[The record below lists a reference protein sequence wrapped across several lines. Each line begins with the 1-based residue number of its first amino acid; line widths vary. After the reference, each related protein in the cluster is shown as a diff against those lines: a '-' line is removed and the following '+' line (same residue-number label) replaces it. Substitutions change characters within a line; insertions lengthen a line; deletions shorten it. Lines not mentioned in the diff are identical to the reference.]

1 MLRGYVTTVVALGS
15 AKCTFGCW
23 GRNVHLKSF
32 KPRGG
37 ISEAHYL
44 ECIFTGEGCS
54 SRNCGVPFSTDA
66 PLKKFVRTLGFA
78 KSAKFGS
85 LCAFQAA
92 FHEHLKTAAF
102 VDAVGLGLSN
112 LVPKCQ
118 EADGNQKGTETT
130 SLIWNFPSNPWRSG
144 ILKLFLVVWSLAV
157 WIS

>member
-1 MLRGYVTTVVALGS
+1 MLRPECA
-15 AKCTFGCW
+15 
-23 GRNVHLKSF
+23 F

-37 ISEAHYL
+37 ISEAHFIL
-44 ECIFTGEGCS
+44 NVS
-54 SRNCGVPFSTDA
+54 SLVKDVVQEIVEFPFPRMLPSKSSFA
-66 PLKKFVRTLGFA
+66 LFFVLP
-78 KSAKFGS
+78 KAKFGS

-130 SLIWNFPSNPWRSG
+130 SLI
-144 ILKLFLVVWSLAV
+144 
-157 WIS
+157 